1 MNLSRLLAYRSQIE
15 DALRIELATAARMLQ
30 AAAEQAVCYEADAK
44 TQQLGYADAAR
55 KGLTVEET
63 HHWYDGIEQASVK
76 AVRSAETHAAL
87 HREWMDKQ
95 SAVVEAMQE
104 RKKLDILVSRRK
116 EARQQEQLR
125 EDQRLMDEQA
135 ARRRGVEIGRSLPRR
150 DSHG

>member
-15 DALRIELATAARMLQ
+15 DALRIELATAARVLQ
-30 AAAEQAVCYEADAK
+30 EAAEHSVCCEAEANAR
-44 TQQLGYADAAR
+44 QRRYAESAQR
-55 KGLTVEET
+55 GLTVEET
-63 HHWYDGIEQASVK
+63 HRWYGDIEQASIK
-76 AVRSAETHAAL
+76 AARSAETHAAL

-116 EARQQEQLR
+116 EAREQEQLR

-135 ARRRGVEIGRSLPRR
+135 ARRRGVEIGRPLPMR

>member
-1 MNLSRLLAYRSQIE
+1 
-15 DALRIELATAARMLQ
+15 
-30 AAAEQAVCYEADAK
+30 
-44 TQQLGYADAAR
+44 
-55 KGLTVEET
+55 
-63 HHWYDGIEQASVK
+63 
-76 AVRSAETHAAL
+76 
-87 HREWMDKQ
+87 MDKQ

-135 ARRRGVEIGRSLPRR
+135 ARRRGFEIGRSLPRR